1 MFLTEI
7 GHDRHESGAHKKRRV
22 AVIVFGEVLSYDE
35 SDAESGLMLAVRQAL
50 PRELEGMGASR
61 VIPCVG
67 SGGSRFRNG
76 SRRRS
81 LCRCGSRTRRGV
93 TIMSIFGDRL
103 SPAIMLLIEGQNQGR
118 KKPRPKPGP

>member
-50 PRELEGMGASR
+50 PRELERHG
-61 VIPCVG
+61 
-67 SGGSRFRNG
+67 RFPG
-76 SRRRS
+76 HS
-81 LCRCGSRTRRGV
+81 LRG
-93 TIMSIFGDRL
+93 FGRF
-103 SPAIMLLIEGQNQGR
+103 AV
-118 KKPRPKPGP
+118 